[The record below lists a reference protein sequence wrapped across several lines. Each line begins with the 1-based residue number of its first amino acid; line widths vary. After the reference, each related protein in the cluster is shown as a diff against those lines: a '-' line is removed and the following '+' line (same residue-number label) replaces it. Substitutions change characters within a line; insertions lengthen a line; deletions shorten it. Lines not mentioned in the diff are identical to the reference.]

1 MRDIQSLPSSVQ
13 EFMNQGNSML
23 ARAGEYE
30 REGKKKK
37 TANLRN
43 HALTVLGEV
52 SKVIA
57 QQRPEL
63 AAHIVLAAMNR
74 DGFELTETK
83 DTVNTVYEDQIFL
96 GVRYGRDAVTT
107 KNRETVTRRIK
118 LI

>member
-1 MRDIQSLPSSVQ
+1 MRDSQSLPSSVQ

-23 ARAGEYE
+23 ARADEYGAWRSVE
-30 REGKKKK
+30 S
-37 TANLRN
+37 
-43 HALTVLGEV
+43 H
-52 SKVIA
+52 IA

-63 AAHIVLAAMNR
+63 AALIVLAAMNR

-96 GVRYGRDAVTT
+96 GGRYGRDAVTT
-107 KNRETVTRRIK
+107 KNRDTVTRRIK